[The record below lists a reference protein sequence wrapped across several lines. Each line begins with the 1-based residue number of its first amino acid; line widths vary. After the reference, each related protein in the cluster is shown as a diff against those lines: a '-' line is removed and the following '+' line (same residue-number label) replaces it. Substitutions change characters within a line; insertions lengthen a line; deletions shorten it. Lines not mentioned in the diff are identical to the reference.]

1 MAGKSPKYTE
11 SYRAEA
17 VKLYQESGQPIAE
30 VARSLGINET
40 TLGGW
45 IKKVRDAGAGGEGGV
60 PPTAEEN
67 KRIRELEAEVRR
79 LSMENSFL
87 KKASAY
93 FASQSL

>member
-1 MAGKSPKYTE
+1 
-11 SYRAEA
+11 
-17 VKLYQESGQPIAE
+17 
-30 VARSLGINET
+30 
-40 TLGGW
+40 
-45 IKKVRDAGAGGEGGV
+45 V